1 MTDSDLEEYEN
12 CHDALET
19 FEETGMGTGV
29 KTNRKLPKNTLLG
42 EYKGTILTYPEAM
55 EKMKENRMHYIVKA
69 HKDNTY
75 IDGEGQQ
82 GNILR
87 YINHKCLYSN
97 CELVKLSS
105 SKVGIIT
112 KRIILANEP
121 LNYDYNL
128 TYFDGVMKAT
138 IKCNCQV
145 DCPNFL

>member
-12 CHDALET
+12 SHDALET
-19 FEETGMGTGV
+19 FEEEGMGTGV

-69 HKDNTY
+69 HKENTY
-75 IDGEGQQ
+75 IDGEGQE

-87 YINHKCLYSN
+87 YINHKCLFSN
-97 CELVKLSS
+97 CELVKLSR

-112 KRIILANEP
+112 KRIVLANEP

-128 TYFDGVMKAT
+128 TYFDGVTKAT
-138 IKCNCQV
+138 IKCNCHA